1 MTSRLRTPR
10 RLAAG
15 VLAVAALALAGCSS
29 SSQEPAAEQAD
40 TGPRTIATEQGP
52 VEVPGSP
59 QRIVNLSGGFGGY
72 LFAVDAPVVATDT
85 RVLGVTNFEGG
96 FPPAWAAKA
105 QAAGSTPLPGGQ
117 ELNLEAVAAARP
129 DLIIG
134 GGQGITAVQ
143 ARDNYDALKAIAPTV
158 LIPQTVTSWQ
168 DQLRQVADV
177 AGRGDQVDALI
188 TGYQDRLART
198 RSEITPPQGPVA
210 VLLSLP
216 ANKPYVI
223 PETAALPAQLG
234 DLGFQVDGVLA
245 KANNPQLF
253 GSGDSFEVSPEL
265 LGTVANAPTLFVV
278 GLGGPTLDQLKADPV
293 YAALPAFQSGQVH
306 ELPATSYRPDL
317 DGATTTLTVI
327 DQEFGKA

>member
-1 MTSRLRTPR
+1 MTSRLRAPR
-10 RLAAG
+10 PVAAT
-15 VLAVAALALAGCSS
+15 VLAVAALALAGCGS
-29 SSQEPAAEQAD
+29 SSQEPAAAPAD
-40 TGPRTIATEQGP
+40 AGPRTIATEQGP

-85 RVLGVTNFEGG
+85 RVLGVTDFEGG

-105 QAAGSTPLPGGQ
+105 QATGSTPLPGGP
-117 ELNLEAVAAARP
+117 ELDLEAVAAARP

-143 ARDNYDALKAIAPTV
+143 AEDHYDALKAIAPTV
-158 LIPQTVTSWQ
+158 LIPQSVTSWQ

-177 AGRGDQVDALI
+177 AGKGASVDALVKGYEDELTQTESAI
-188 TGYQDRLART
+188 TV
-198 RSEITPPQGPVA
+198 PQGPVA

-216 ANKPYVI
+216 STNPYLV
-223 PETAALPAQLG
+223 PETAALPTQLG
-234 DLGFQVDGVLA
+234 DLGFEVDGVLA
-245 KANNPQLF
+245 KANSPQLF

-265 LGTVANAPTLFVV
+265 LGSVANAPTLFVV
-278 GLGGPTLDQLKADPV
+278 GLGGPTLDQLGADPV

-317 DGATTTLTVI
+317 DGATDTLRVI
-327 DQEFGKA
+327 GEEFGKA